1 MQLHAA
7 IDHRELQI
15 GGPVRRHRGRR
26 RVELARELQLAGKL
40 DAATASMATNW
51 TTDLQ
56 FTVIDRCVQL
66 HGGYG
71 RLVYRSP
78 SPQD

>member
-1 MQLHAA
+1 
-7 IDHRELQI
+7 
-15 GGPVRRHRGRR
+15 
-26 RVELARELQLAGKL
+26 
-40 DAATASMATNW
+40 MATNW